1 MPQIITYGAELIR
14 INTSKNKIEYSTN
27 KGATWNSRYS
37 GSSVGTFIDLIE
49 YGIEI
54 IACTAKGFYYSSNKG
69 ATWNSRYTSPSAG
82 NFLSL
87 QNNGKELLASTSKG
101 LYYSTNKGATWN
113 KRGS

>member
-49 YGIEI
+49 YGNEI
-54 IACTAKGFYYSSNKG
+54 IAG
-69 ATWNSRYTSPSAG
+69 AW
-82 NFLSL
+82 L
-87 QNNGKELLASTSKG
+87 QLFEKIKDGD
-101 LYYSTNKGATWN
+101 
-113 KRGS
+113 